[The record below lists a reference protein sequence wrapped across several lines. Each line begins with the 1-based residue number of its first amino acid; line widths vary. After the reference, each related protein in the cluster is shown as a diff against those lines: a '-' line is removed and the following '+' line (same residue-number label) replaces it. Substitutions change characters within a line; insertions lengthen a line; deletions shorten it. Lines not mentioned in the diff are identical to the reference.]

1 MTARILVVDDVDFNV
16 KLLDAKLKQDYY
28 QVFTASNGVQA
39 VAKAKEIKPDLILMD
54 VMMPEMDGFEA
65 TQIIKSDP
73 NLSFIPIIIVTA
85 LNAQEDKVRGLEAG
99 ADDFLTKPINDKA
112 LMTRLK
118 SLVRLKVMD
127 DELRLR
133 DQTGREF
140 GVIQRGVETRNKVEG
155 ASALIID
162 DDKLQYRRISEKLWD
177 IGVKCTQKEVIDDL
191 LNGVDE
197 TDYSLIMISA
207 LLLDN
212 DGLRFCS
219 ELRSVDKYRH
229 TPILIIVDENDD
241 ETLTR
246 ALELGVNDYL
256 LSPIDANEMVARCVT
271 QIKRKRYQDDL
282 KSNYLSSIKQSVVDA
297 LTNLYN
303 RRYLETHI
311 RNMID
316 NSQFAEDSVALLMI
330 DIDYFKTVNDTYG
343 HQSGD
348 AVLAE
353 VAKRLSDNL
362 RITDLCAR
370 YGGEEFVAILASIN
384 PSLANSIAE
393 RIRVNIESKPF
404 SIPVEPFSI
413 SCSLSIGLTFFH
425 DGDNLDTLLKRGDQN
440 LYKAKQSGRNKVVSD
455 YDGVSEEKN

>member
-1 MTARILVVDDVDFNV
+1 
-16 KLLDAKLKQDYY
+16 
-28 QVFTASNGVQA
+28 
-39 VAKAKEIKPDLILMD
+39 
-54 VMMPEMDGFEA
+54 
-65 TQIIKSDP
+65 
-73 NLSFIPIIIVTA
+73 
-85 LNAQEDKVRGLEAG
+85 
-99 ADDFLTKPINDKA
+99 
-112 LMTRLK
+112 
-118 SLVRLKVMD
+118 
-127 DELRLR
+127 
-133 DQTGREF
+133 
-140 GVIQRGVETRNKVEG
+140 
-155 ASALIID
+155 
-162 DDKLQYRRISEKLWD
+162 
-177 IGVKCTQKEVIDDL
+177 
-191 LNGVDE
+191 VDE

-316 NSQFAEDSVALLMI
+316 NSQFAADSVALLMI
-330 DIDYFKTVNDTYG
+330 DIDHFKTVNDTYG

>member
-162 DDKLQYRRISEKLWD
+162 DDKLQYRRISEKLGD

-271 QIKRKRYQDDL
+271 QIKG
-282 KSNYLSSIKQSVVDA
+282 SVIK
-297 LTNLYN
+297 
-303 RRYLETHI
+303 
-311 RNMID
+311 MI
-316 NSQFAEDSVALLMI
+316 
-330 DIDYFKTVNDTYG
+330 
-343 HQSGD
+343 
-348 AVLAE
+348 
-353 VAKRLSDNL
+353 
-362 RITDLCAR
+362 
-370 YGGEEFVAILASIN
+370 
-384 PSLANSIAE
+384 
-393 RIRVNIESKPF
+393 
-404 SIPVEPFSI
+404 
-413 SCSLSIGLTFFH
+413 
-425 DGDNLDTLLKRGDQN
+425 
-440 LYKAKQSGRNKVVSD
+440 
-455 YDGVSEEKN
+455 